1 MYEFAGKTYE
11 EAVNKALQT
20 LKVSI
25 DDLIIEKISEKP
37 NSILDILKEK
47 QTGQVFIRV
56 KLKKQEDAEYNKAS
70 IKNEK
75 KLDVS
80 GLPEYVVNS
89 IDILKEITNLLEAD
103 VVFKISNTGEWTQKR
118 EPSEQKERLLS
129 SDVGASGDF
138 IIEIDGKD
146 KGMLIGKHGNTLNA
160 IQNYINFI
168 INKSLPKD
176 QRNYVI
182 IDSDNYRERRKK
194 QLIDLAL
201 KTAKTVQQKKEPITL
216 EPMLAFE
223 RKIIH
228 MTLKDNQYVTTYSI
242 GENPYKSVVVAPL
255 LGSSESFFS

>member
-1 MYEFAGKTYE
+1 MYEFSGKTYE

-20 LKVSI
+20 LKASI

-37 NSILDILKEK
+37 SSILDILKEK

-56 KLKKQEDAEYNKAS
+56 KLKKQENTEYKSA
-70 IKNEK
+70 KNEK
-75 KLDVS
+75 TVDFS
-80 GLPEYVVNS
+80 GLPEYVIKS
-89 IDILKEITNLLEAD
+89 LDILKEITNLLEAD
-103 VVFKISNTGEWTQKR
+103 VVFKVSNTGEWTQKR
-118 EPSEQKERLLS
+118 EFSEQKEGLSS

-168 INKSLPKD
+168 INKNLPKD

-201 KTAKTVQQKKEPITL
+201 KTAKIVQQKKEPITL
-216 EPMLAFE
+216 APMLAFE

-228 MTLKDNQYVTTYSI
+228 MALKDNQYVTTYSI
-242 GENPYKSVVVAPL
+242 GENPYKSVVIAPL